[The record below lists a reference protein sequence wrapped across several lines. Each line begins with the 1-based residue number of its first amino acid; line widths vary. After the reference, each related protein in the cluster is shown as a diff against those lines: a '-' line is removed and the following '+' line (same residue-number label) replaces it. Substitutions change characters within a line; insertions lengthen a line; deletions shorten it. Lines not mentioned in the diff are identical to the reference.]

1 MFIES
6 MNLKILKWL
15 KFKTW
20 TIASAGEDLEQ
31 NEHSLTAGGNV
42 KWYSDLVSQFDSFLQ
57 N

>member
-1 MFIES
+1 